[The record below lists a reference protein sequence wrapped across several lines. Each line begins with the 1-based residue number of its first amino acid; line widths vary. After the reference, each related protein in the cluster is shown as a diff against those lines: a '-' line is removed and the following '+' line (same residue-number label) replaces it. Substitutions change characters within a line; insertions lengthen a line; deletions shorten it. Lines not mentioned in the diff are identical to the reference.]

1 MSNIFKNSSVVT
13 VWDVKTESG
22 DHVIEL
28 NDNELTGKRCFNIDH
43 QEVLCDTNFFF
54 TKSFEHDFELDG
66 HKCEISIS
74 YVTGAHYAQTIKGH
88 FRMDGEEIEPKFV
101 THG

>member
-13 VWDVKTESG
+13 VWDVKTPEG

-28 NDNELTGKRCFNIDH
+28 NDNELTGKRCFSIDQ
-43 QEVLCDTNFFF
+43 QEIVCETDFFF
-54 TKSFEHDFELDG
+54 TKGFDYEFDLDG
-66 HKCEISIS
+66 HKCEISVT
-74 YVTGAHYAQTIKGH
+74 YVPGAHYAQTIKGH
-88 FRMDGEEIEPKFV
+88 FIMDGEEIEPRFV